1 MAPLGILRL
10 RNRSFLVTK
19 AFVARTGSLW
29 TIEIE
34 TLSEDFD
41 GEHWQPYLYHQGLR
55 LDAVNASDLQG
66 ERTAWSNPGDRNQPH
81 PELGVMYVFG
91 HEPVYN
97 CALSF
102 GSIEGDEIP
111 VTWSGLCD
119 VHWDAEFGSD
129 VPFAV
134 ECRATVKPPL

>member
-1 MAPLGILRL
+1 MTPLGTLYL
-10 RNRSFLVTK
+10 RNREFFVKK
-19 AFVARTGSLW
+19 ALLARIGSLW

-55 LDAVNASDLQG
+55 LDAVQTSELQG
-66 ERTAWSNPGDRNQPH
+66 ERTVWNNQTDLNHPH

-97 CALSF
+97 CSLSF
-102 GSIEGDEIP
+102 GSIEGDEIS
-111 VTWSGLCD
+111 VIWSGFCD
-119 VHWDAEFGSD
+119 VQWDIEFGSG
-129 VPFAV
+129 VPFVV
-134 ECRATVKPPL
+134 ECKAKI